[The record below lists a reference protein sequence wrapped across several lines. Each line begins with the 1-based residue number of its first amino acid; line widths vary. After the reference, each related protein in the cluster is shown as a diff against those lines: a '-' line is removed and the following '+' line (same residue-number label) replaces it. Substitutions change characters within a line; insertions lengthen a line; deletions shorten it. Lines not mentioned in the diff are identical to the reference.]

1 MRSIVYE
8 RKDEMTTSLI
18 LAAALTA
25 PFWRLMYEKPG
36 VTNTVTAADNPTAIA
51 VELVRMGDQ
60 WSGKVMN
67 REPGATVLAF
77 EVYSEDVSVDT
88 AKDLLYLPWEEG
100 ARIKVWPTPGMF
112 EPKKSKAKVDRF
124 VSEFDKEYTP
134 NPNFWVPTGDGVFRF
149 DPRMHAPSARGTMQW
164 MTLSH
169 GERGYYFATHDP
181 RHTAKTYLGIYDAN
195 KRMLRFGVR
204 FNLFLGFNN
213 DFVVAPVVMGAYEG
227 TWHAAARRY
236 RAWWNRCFRFSYVP
250 DRVKDMTGVM
260 IVLLK
265 QQNDEIIWPYTE
277 FESLGKC
284 AKSYGFDHVEF
295 HAWGVGGHD
304 RLYPEYEPDPA
315 MGGREGLVA
324 GVKKLR
330 ELGVH
335 ATVYSNGQLQ
345 EREATKYWREKGK
358 GGAIM
363 NRDGSERTEFWHK
376 FKNFPGHTFDVVCP
390 WQLNWRDR
398 MLEICRDAR
407 GYGFEG
413 FFYDQIGVQRPWPC
427 FNPNHGHRVGEW
439 VYANDR
445 HSLFKEVADV
455 LHSEDPE
462 FVLSSESYNDSIFD
476 SCAWFEGW
484 CIGRAWDRFDAKHVH
499 DWFPEMT
506 FCTFPE
512 VVATDRSYTPCYDRR
527 QMNGAMVVN
536 CRVNFAVRYRIDR
549 AFVEEGKV
557 PGPEDVKYMLS
568 PTDWKY
574 MAKVDWAGCRA
585 YMKLV
590 NEWRKSKKE
599 FLLRGTFKADE
610 GFSVK
615 GEGDFVANRWDAADG
630 LKAIL
635 VWNAADKASSFDITF
650 AGQLL
655 YAEEP
660 ERGKVEPTAPVPANT
675 LRLYVYR

>member
-1 MRSIVYE
+1 
-8 RKDEMTTSLI
+8 MTTSLI
-18 LAAALTA
+18 LAAVLAV
-25 PFWRLMYEKPG
+25 PSWRLVYEKPG
-36 VTNTVTAADNPTAIA
+36 ETNTVTSADNPTAIA
-51 VELVRMGDQ
+51 VELNRMGDR

-67 REPGATVLAF
+67 REPGATVLAL
-77 EVYSEDVSVDT
+77 EVYSEDVPVDT

-100 ARIKVWPTPGMF
+100 ARIKVWPKPGMF
-112 EPKKSKAKVDRF
+112 ETEKSKAEVDRF

-169 GERGYYFATHDP
+169 GKDGYYFATHDP

-195 KRMLRFGVR
+195 RKTLRFGVR

-236 RAWWNRCFRFSYVP
+236 RAWWNRCFRFAYVP

-277 FESLGKC
+277 FESLGRC

-315 MGGREGLVA
+315 MGGREGLIA
-324 GVKKLR
+324 GVRKLR
-330 ELGVH
+330 ELGIH

-376 FKNFPGHTFDVVCP
+376 FTNFPGHTFDVVCP

-445 HSLFKEVADV
+445 HTLFKEVSDV

-476 SCAWFEGW
+476 SCSWFEGW
-484 CIGRAWDRFDAKHVH
+484 CLGRAWDRFDAQHVH

-512 VVATDRSYTPCYDRR
+512 VVATDRSYTPCYDRQ

-599 FLLRGTFKADE
+599 FLLRGTFRADE

-615 GEGDFVANRWDAADG
+615 GGGAFVANRWDSADG
-630 LKAIL
+630 RTAIL
-635 VWNAADKASSFDITF
+635 VWNGDLERAQAVRVSYPGEFIC
-650 AGQLL
+650 
-655 YAEEP
+655 AEEP
-660 ERGKVEPTAPVPANT
+660 EAGAVSADTAIPANT
-675 LRLYVYR
+675 LRLYVYKTAR